1 MYNISKEIIWLV
13 NLLLWNDKQ
22 APLEEEHIFQKNGID
37 LVNYSEDVANIK
49 ANKPIKAMEF
59 LIQKS
64 RGYISFLR
72 GENPFTFPLKLE
84 PENKFLY
91 TPNPK
96 FKTESKKWVLLKEDE
111 KIHQNNIRFYKNSL
125 SKWQYHKLKEYL
137 VTTDESDIEPSSKIQ
152 SSFSRQPLQASNIV
166 YPQCNL
172 KIDNDPELLGEL
184 KGNIGEKKG
193 LEGAFDYDNATH
205 KYTYKNQSGV
215 NLGSIDGTGKGFLH
229 IDYVGKYSKKQESIM
244 SNIITS
250 KGIVFVYS
258 QFISHGIKPMALTLE
273 ENGFKRFIGDGKKD
287 NFLDKKIDK
296 KDCFCSYHKK
306 YYRDLTSEEQK
317 NFKQATY
324 IYLDGQLKKKNLDQ
338 LVREVRGQAID
349 SNGIPIKNDNG
360 EHVMVIL
367 GSRVIEQSIEEGK
380 NGMKSTF
387 LEGVF
392 MQAENKNK
400 NGRIYTR
407 EVLTKAVDKFV
418 NEQVITGRAVGELNH
433 PDGPS
438 INLDKVSH
446 RITELKWDGNNVMGK
461 ALILD
466 TPMGQIVK
474 GLVEGGVQLGVSS
487 RGMGSLAMK
496 NGVNYV
502 ADDFMLNTVDIVQDP
517 SAPNAYVNGIME
529 GVSYEMDRPGHFVK
543 VIDEGETEVK
553 ESKVKFSEEQQ
564 SAGFE
569 HFLSKL

>member
-1 MYNISKEIIWLV
+1 MK
-13 NLLLWNDKQ
+13 
-22 APLEEEHIFQKNGID
+22 
-37 LVNYSEDVANIK
+37 
-49 ANKPIKAMEF
+49 
-59 LIQKS
+59 LIT
-64 RGYISFLR
+64 
-72 GENPFTFPLKLE
+72 E
-84 PENKFLY
+84 Y
-91 TPNPK
+91 T
-96 FKTESKKWVLLKEDE
+96 
-111 KIHQNNIRFYKNSL
+111 QNQL
-125 SKWQYHKLKEYL
+125 SY
-137 VTTDESDIEPSSKIQ
+137 
-152 SSFSRQPLQASNIV
+152 
-166 YPQCNL
+166 
-172 KIDNDPELLGEL
+172 
-184 KGNIGEKKG
+184 
-193 LEGAFDYDNATH
+193 
-205 KYTYKNQSGV
+205 
-215 NLGSIDGTGKGFLH
+215 
-229 IDYVGKYSKKQESIM
+229 
-244 SNIITS
+244 
-250 KGIVFVYS
+250 
-258 QFISHGIKPMALTLE
+258 
-273 ENGFKRFIGDGKKD
+273 
-287 NFLDKKIDK
+287 
-296 KDCFCSYHKK
+296 
-306 YYRDLTSEEQK
+306 
-317 NFKQATY
+317 
-324 IYLDGQLKKKNLDQ
+324 
-338 LVREVRGQAID
+338 
-349 SNGIPIKNDNG
+349 
-360 EHVMVIL
+360 
-367 GSRVIEQSIEEGK
+367 SIEEGK
-380 NGMKSTF
+380 NGQKSTF

-553 ESKVKFSEEQQ
+553 ESKVTFSEEQQ
-564 SAGFE
+564 ICRF
-569 HFLSKL
+569 